1 MIFEGIFIF
10 HLGQVSIAFRM
21 GARYSVEDKK
31 IESEEAKE
39 EDEILNLKREGEL
52 TNTRMAR
59 ELFSAMNVIK
69 RT

>member
-1 MIFEGIFIF
+1 MIFEVILIFEGIFIF

-39 EDEILNLKREGEL
+39 EDEILKSEKGR
-52 TNTRMAR
+52 R
-59 ELFSAMNVIK
+59 ID
-69 RT
+69 